1 MLRGG
6 IFIWTIWRGVK
17 VIFVSGAKHRYGRWM
32 IALCGCVDKFH
43 SFFWGGRGVL
53 GFFSF
58 YLFYFLTFFWLFGEL
73 FFWYSFF
80 SKGFSFYLNLV

>member
-43 SFFWGGRGVL
+43 SFFLGGKGCTWFFFL
-53 GFFSF
+53 LLILLFDFFGFLANCFSGT
-58 YLFYFLTFFWLFGEL
+58 L
-73 FFWYSFF
+73 F